1 MTTAIRQPAIEHVD
15 PSEPTILV
23 RVSPSTVADEALA
36 ELREISTPQELTSDC
51 LRSWLRSCVD
61 AEIARRATDGESE
74 EPAAWLLPWHQWND
88 DQLRAALVCSW
99 SLLDISDNP
108 IANSVLRE
116 VHRASVT
123 AAATRLG
130 ELHDAIQRTRGR

>member
-1 MTTAIRQPAIEHVD
+1 MTTALRTSPIETIDASD
-15 PSEPTILV
+15 PVILV
-23 RVSPSTVADEALA
+23 RVSPGTVSDDGLA
-36 ELREISTPQELTSDC
+36 ELREISTLQDLTSDC

-61 AEIARRATDGESE
+61 AEIARRATDGDVE

-99 SLLDISDNP
+99 SLLDISENP
-108 IANSVLRE
+108 IANLVLRE

-130 ELHDAIQRTRGR
+130 ELHDAIQRSRGR